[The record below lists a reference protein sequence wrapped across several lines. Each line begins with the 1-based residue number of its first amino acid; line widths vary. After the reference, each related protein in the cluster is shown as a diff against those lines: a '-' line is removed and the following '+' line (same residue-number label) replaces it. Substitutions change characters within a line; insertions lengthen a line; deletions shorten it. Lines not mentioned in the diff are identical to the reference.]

1 MYCRMLF
8 VRSSGPLSV
17 YMHVLS
23 EIYVNL
29 SNFHELIYVIDIY
42 LVMFG
47 NENEM
52 PFVYNNKQ
60 NYLIRL

>member
-1 MYCRMLF
+1 MLF
-8 VRSSGPLSV
+8 VRSSGPLSA

-23 EIYVNL
+23 EIDVNL
-29 SNFHELIYVIDIY
+29 FNFHELIYVIDIY
-42 LVMFG
+42 LVMFC
-47 NENEM
+47 NENET